1 MRFDICDNSGMPI
14 VVTSSGDAGT
24 QKTGL
29 AEYISDLE
37 DRLDAAER
45 KIFVLEEKNRR
56 LSASR

>member
-1 MRFDICDNSGMPI
+1 MPI
-14 VVTSSGDAGT
+14 VVTTSGEVGV
-24 QKTGL
+24 QKMGL

-56 LSASR
+56 LSTGR

>member
-1 MRFDICDNSGMPI
+1 MRFDIRDSSGMPI
-14 VVTSSGDAGT
+14 IVTSSGDAGT
-24 QKTGL
+24 HEIWL

-56 LSASR
+56 LSTSR